1 MRPWALLT
9 YGGETKRVDLD
20 TESRDVLLLELS
32 GQMALDEGGL
42 PGDDV
47 SFALVAGWLAR
58 LFVMLLGAMRR
69 QKLSQYDC
77 ARSERTFPVPP
88 SPTSTSLK
96 VGMALASAMVASCC
110 GGVCV

>member
-1 MRPWALLT
+1 VRPWALLT

-69 QKLSQYDC
+69 QKLSQYNVPDLDAPFLFHRHQQ
-77 ARSERTFPVPP
+77 AR
-88 SPTSTSLK
+88 
-96 VGMALASAMVASCC
+96 A
-110 GGVCV
+110 